1 MVSSRERVSAALS
14 HQQADRV
21 PLDLGGS
28 STTGMHVDSV
38 YLLRQALGLDP
49 PGTPVKVIEPF
60 QMLGEVASDLVE
72 ALHADVVALEKP
84 VTDFRVQDGR
94 VEALDDVRR
103 NPGAGAGGL

>member
-60 QMLGEVASDLVE
+60 QMLGEVASDLMEV
-72 ALHADVVALEKP
+72 LHADVVALEKP
-84 VTDFRVQDGR
+84 VTIFGFRNEGL
-94 VEALDDVRR
+94 ETLDDVRR
-103 NPGAGAGGL
+103 HAGAGARRL